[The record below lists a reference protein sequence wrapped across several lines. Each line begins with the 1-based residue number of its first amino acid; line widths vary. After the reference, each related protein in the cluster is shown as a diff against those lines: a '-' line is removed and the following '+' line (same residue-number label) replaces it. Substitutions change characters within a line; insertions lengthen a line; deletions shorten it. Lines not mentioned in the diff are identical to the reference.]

1 MKRRHVQQRAAAW
14 RTQSLLPSEGRE
26 GEIPHDPSYV
36 GSEKVL
42 VQTRSLTDQEQTPRL
57 GERAYACRGRAER
70 GVERPAH
77 TLRASHT

>member
-1 MKRRHVQQRAAAW
+1 MKETWDVPIVGYYAATQHDEAMPRAAAW

-26 GEIPHDPSYV
+26 GEISHDPSYV

-57 GERAYACRGRAER
+57 GERSQGA
-70 GVERPAH
+70 
-77 TLRASHT
+77 